1 MSCGLHPTAPRF
13 QAFSTSYR
21 VLAFFR
27 LVSLFHPTGT
37 LRVPVFRVL
46 RYPRSVSVSSTLCFP
61 RCCCPF
67 SAFFL
72 GLRGLPCLVAAS
84 LSCAATSLRL
94 DPSSLIALGPVSV
107 LRFSSASELCS
118 RLFRASPAARFH
130 PCAVSALSLD
140 LLSPFEVSGFSSH
153 RSAFC

>member
-1 MSCGLHPTAPRF
+1 MGFTPPLPGSRLSQPLIGCF
-13 QAFSTSYR
+13 
-21 VLAFFR
+21 AFFR

-94 DPSSLIALGPVSV
+94 GPSSLIALGPVSV